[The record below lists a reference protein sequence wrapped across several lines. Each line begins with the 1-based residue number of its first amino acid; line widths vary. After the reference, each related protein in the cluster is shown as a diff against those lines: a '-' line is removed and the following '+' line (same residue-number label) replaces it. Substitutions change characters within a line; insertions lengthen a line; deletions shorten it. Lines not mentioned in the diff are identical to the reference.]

1 MAEFPLGPKEG
12 TRVFDDFHS
21 NASVATG
28 LVGNLDWEITAVG
41 GGASTLSYLASPNG
55 ILKMTTDGTTGH
67 GSALH
72 LMADKVVLAPG
83 DGTII
88 RTRVR
93 LGTQIANNLFRIGI
107 HDSVTTTEPTKG
119 VWIDCAAGV
128 LSFDV
133 AGSGG
138 DASVNVGGVTTL
150 TSGTTMVVDTWHD
163 IELRLSGRNVY
174 GGPANVRCFVDDEY
188 AGEIKTSLL
197 KSVDTMEFKIL
208 HWDTGNVAQVLD
220 IDYYEVWLP
229 RNP

>member
-21 NASVATG
+21 NTSVATG
-28 LVGNLDWEITAVG
+28 LVGNLDWEITAVV
-41 GGASTLSYLASPNG
+41 GASTLTYTASPNG
-55 ILKMTTDGTTGH
+55 ILTMTTDGTTGH

-72 LMADKVVLAPG
+72 LAADAVVLAPG

-93 LGTQIANNLFRIGI
+93 LTSLANNLFRIGL
-107 HDSVTTTEPTKG
+107 HDSVTATEPTKG

-128 LSFDV
+128 LSFDA

-138 DASVNVGGVTTL
+138 DKSVNVGGVSTL
-150 TSGTTMVVDTWHD
+150 TSGTTMVAATWHD
-163 IELRLSGRNVY
+163 IELRLSGRNIY
-174 GGPANVRCFVDDEY
+174 GGPSNVRCFVDDEY
-188 AGEIKTSLL
+188 AGEITAALV

-208 HWDTGNVAQVLD
+208 HWETANSAQVLD
-220 IDYYEVWLP
+220 VDYFEVYLP